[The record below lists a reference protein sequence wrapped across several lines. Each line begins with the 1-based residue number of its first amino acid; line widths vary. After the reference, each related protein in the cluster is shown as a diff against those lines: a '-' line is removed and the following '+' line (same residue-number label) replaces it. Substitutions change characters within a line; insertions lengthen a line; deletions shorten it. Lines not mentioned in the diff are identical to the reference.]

1 MAFFK
6 KKDSAAKAL
15 EAAATSAASAAAPDG
30 SVSSSKAK
38 KDKGSKK
45 GARDAMSSVLQ
56 ESVTETI
63 IENGFAQNKNFIH
76 NGKYVGL
83 FFNTEDIGYLNRR
96 TAKNEDK
103 GSLIEQI
110 NSGRICVLITDELM
124 DCESM
129 VIVPNAET
137 VECMDEYAL
146 LNELEYPLCY
156 VSPEGDVDIL
166 ETKLPFSDIRDLV
179 REGGKISAALGGDEE
194 DIYVNDEP
202 VGTASLNDEG
212 DIPEDVEDDSPF
224 AGDDSFDD
232 VVYDDSSENWSGEDY
247 SGFSDEP
254 PLESEG
260 DFYGDEAE
268 EEDEVEISQEEFEQ
282 AMTRKLYS
290 DDLGL
295 EITTQA
301 FDTQFLHTN
310 SFVPFSENRGE
321 GWLNQY
327 LEQMSRDANAD
338 LRRMHQDNLLKM
350 RTTYFNMVSMYAADI
365 AKELDYKDSKTF
377 YGQYFQVLE
386 DSKIKKDNTIDMQV
400 SDRRAELAD
409 NWERRLAEV
418 GQAAASAATQ
428 QYRERHQKQ
437 HEDAVHR
444 VELDVRAKIMDEHQE
459 GIRKM
464 NDERREEAAKRL
476 DMGIN
481 SALSEVSRM
490 YMTLLDEEKQ
500 RWNEYQKAMLEFI
513 DVNRKDEI
521 SRVRV
526 LAEEQR
532 QSERADAVMAE
543 CTAKM
548 EQQAIEFESRRKA
561 LADEL
566 EQTRRQ
572 AQEEAAKKEQ
582 EYREG
587 LRQATADHETMQC
600 RINDLI
606 HDIGAMDDK
615 KDNQYRAQLDALV
628 AEREAFSQKYDH
640 LADMVKKERMMVVT
654 LATVGIVAALVI
666 GFVAG
671 EFVNIKGKGA
681 ATQKSVAQNLEQQLD
696 DIEFDMPE
704 GWDYEITE
712 DNKVTIT
719 RTGVD
724 GEESLPQTLSE

>member
-6 KKDSAAKAL
+6 KKG
-15 EAAATSAASAAAPDG
+15 SAAAASDE
-30 SVSSSKAK
+30 SVPSPKAK
-38 KDKGSKK
+38 KGKGGRKD
-45 GARDAMSSVLQ
+45 ARDGMSGVFQ
-56 ESVTETI
+56 ESVIETV

-96 TAKNEDK
+96 TAKNNADK
-103 GSLIEQI
+103 GNIIEQI
-110 NSGRICVLITDELM
+110 NSGHICVLITDELM
-124 DCESM
+124 DCDSM
-129 VIVPNAET
+129 VIVPNSET
-137 VECMDEYAL
+137 MECMDEYAL

-166 ETKLPFSDIRDLV
+166 ETKLPFSDIYGLV
-179 REGGKISAALGGDEE
+179 MEGGKISAALGEEE
-194 DIYVNDEP
+194 DIYVSEEP
-202 VGTASLNDEG
+202 VGATLQNDE
-212 DIPEDVEDDSPF
+212 DHTLEDKESDSPF
-224 AGDDSFDD
+224 VGDDSSDD
-232 VVYDDSSENWSGEDY
+232 AGYAGYDDSSENWSGENY
-247 SGFSDEP
+247 SGFSGEP
-254 PLESEG
+254 PLEGEG
-260 DFYGDEAE
+260 DFQGEEEE
-268 EEDEVEISQEEFEQ
+268 EEDVEISREEFEQ

-301 FDTQFLHTN
+301 FDTQFLHAN

-365 AKELDYKDSKTF
+365 AKELDYKDPKTY

-386 DSKIKKDNTIDMQV
+386 DSKSEKDNTIDMQV

-409 NWERRLAEV
+409 NWERTLAEV

-428 QYRERHQKQ
+428 HYRERHQKQ

-459 GIRKM
+459 CLRKM

-615 KDNQYRAQLDALV
+615 KENQYRAQLDALV

-654 LATVGIVAALVI
+654 LATVGIIAALVI
-666 GFVAG
+666 GFVTG

-681 ATQKSVAQNLEQQLD
+681 ATQKGVAQNLEQQLD
-696 DIEFDMPE
+696 NIEFDMPE

-712 DNKVTIT
+712 DGKVTIT
-719 RTGVD
+719 RNA
-724 GEESLPQTLSE
+724 EM

>member
-6 KKDSAAKAL
+6 KKNSAAKAP
-15 EAAATSAASAAAPDG
+15 EAAATSAVPAAASDE
-30 SVSSSKAK
+30 SVQSSKAK
-38 KDKGSKK
+38 KDKGGKK
-45 GARDAMSSVLQ
+45 NARDMMSSVLQ
-56 ESVTETI
+56 ESVTESI

-129 VIVPNAET
+129 VIVPNSET

-179 REGGKISAALGGDEE
+179 REGGKVSVALGGDEE
-194 DIYVNDEP
+194 DIYVDDEP
-202 VGTASLNDEG
+202 AGNPLPEYED

-224 AGDDSFDD
+224 AGDDGFDD
-232 VVYDDSSENWSGEDY
+232 TGYDDSSENWSGEDY

-254 PLESEG
+254 PLEDEG

-268 EEDEVEISQEEFEQ
+268 EEDVEISQEEFEQ

-350 RTTYFNMVSMYAADI
+350 RTTYFNMVSMYAADV
-365 AKELDYKDSKTF
+365 AKELDYKDPKTD
-377 YGQYFQVLE
+377 YGKHFQLLE
-386 DSKIKKDNTIDMQV
+386 ELKAQEDETLDMKV

-444 VELDVRAKIMDEHQE
+444 VELDVRARVMDEYQE
-459 GIRKM
+459 SVRKM

-566 EQTRRQ
+566 EQTRRR

-582 EYREG
+582 EYRDG
-587 LRQATADHETMQC
+587 LRQATADHETMQG
-600 RINDLI
+600 RIDNLI
-606 HDIGAMDDK
+606 HDLGAIDDK
-615 KDNQYRAQLDALV
+615 KENQYRAQLDALV

-681 ATQKSVAQNLEQQLD
+681 VAQQGVSQNLEQQLD

-712 DNKVTIT
+712 DGKVTIT
-719 RTGVD
+719 RADVD